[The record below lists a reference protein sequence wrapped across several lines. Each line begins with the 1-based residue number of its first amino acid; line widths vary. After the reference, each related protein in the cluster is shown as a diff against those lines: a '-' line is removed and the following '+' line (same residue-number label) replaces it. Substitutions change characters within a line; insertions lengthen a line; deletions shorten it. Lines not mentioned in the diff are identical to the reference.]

1 LSTIAYDTAS
11 IRVNGE
17 KRKAVNKNVLKQ
29 IKQGA
34 LRQTDQVMQDMHEK
48 AFDEINCLTCA
59 NCCKT
64 TSPIITDRD
73 IDRIAKYLKTK
84 PSDLVSRYMRV
95 DEDQDYIFKSAPCPF
110 LGADNHCGIYEV
122 RPAACRT
129 YPHTDRKKF
138 QQLTELTYKNSFI
151 CPAVQRILQLL
162 EMQLSEQR

>member
-11 IRVNGE
+11 IRANGE

-29 IKQGA
+29 IRQGA
-34 LRQTDQVMQDMHEK
+34 LRQTDQVMQEMHEK

-73 IDRIAKYLKTK
+73 IDRIAKHLKTK
-84 PSDLVSRYMRV
+84 PSELVSRYMRV
-95 DEDQDYIFKSAPCPF
+95 DEDRDYIFTTAPCPF
-110 LGADNHCGIYEV
+110 LGADNHCEIYEV
-122 RPAACRT
+122 RPTACRT

-138 QQLTELTYKNSFI
+138 QQLTELTYRNSFI

-162 EMQLSEQR
+162 ELKLNAQR